1 MKRNLF
7 VIVAAMLTVA
17 GIALAAEKK
26 PQQPKEYWC
35 VGPVTAVDAANNRL
49 TIQVKESG
57 MSSQTPSSGQMRLG
71 AFTVASG
78 SAASEVLRTFA
89 CPAGCRV
96 VTKEKPGGAT
106 LEDLRSGESVRVTYS
121 ETGNGYVALQVAPH
135 IPAPARE
142 KR

>member
-1 MKRNLF
+1 MKQNIFIIAAAVL
-7 VIVAAMLTVA
+7 VIA
-17 GIALAAEKK
+17 GMALAAERK
-26 PQQPKEYWC
+26 PVQQKEFWC
-35 VGPVTAVDAANNRL
+35 VGPVTAVDAANNQL

-57 MSSQTPSSGQMRLG
+57 MSSQTPSSGRMRLG

-89 CPAGCRV
+89 CSAGCRV

-106 LEDLRSGESVRVTYS
+106 LVDLRSGELVRVTYS

-135 IPAPARE
+135 IPAPPTE